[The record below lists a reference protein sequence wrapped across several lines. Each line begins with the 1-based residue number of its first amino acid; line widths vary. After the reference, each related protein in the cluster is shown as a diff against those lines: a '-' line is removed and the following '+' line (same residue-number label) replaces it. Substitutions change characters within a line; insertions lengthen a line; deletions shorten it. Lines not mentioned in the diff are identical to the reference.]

1 MAYLLTVLASVITG
15 LTTVCDKTY
24 MSRTKH
30 VKTNVDLY
38 LLFIYPLM
46 TVYYYLLAAGN
57 VPLNVPTFLFAL
69 VFSIASLSS
78 TKLKMLA
85 YNHATIVYIT
95 VFSGASMIL
104 PFFYELFFT
113 DTTFSLWQ
121 YIAVGLR
128 ILAVCIPLFFLG
140 EGDSITPR
148 GILLCLLLFLSS
160 GSAGIITR
168 MFSAHPDVMSDGSF
182 FFWINVLIM
191 PVSVISIF
199 RKAGP
204 RQLYGD
210 FRKIRFHWFLLML
223 VPAVINNA
231 INFFSIELIRRVTS
245 TVYSIL
251 SGSAHILVTAFLSVA
266 VYREKLTRKAAVSL
280 LLSLGAVILSL
291 L

>member
-46 TVYYYLLAAGN
+46 TVYYFLLAGGK

-85 YNHATIVYIT
+85 YNHATIVYIA

-113 DTTFSLWQ
+113 ETSFSLWQ

-128 ILAVCIPLFFLG
+128 ILAVCIPLLFLG
-140 EGDSITPR
+140 EGDSITTR
-148 GILLCLLLFLSS
+148 GIALCLLLFLAS

-168 MFSAHPDVMSDGSF
+168 MFSAHPGVMSDGSF
-182 FFWINVLIM
+182 FFWINVLIL
-191 PVSVISIF
+191 PFSVISIF

-204 RQLYGD
+204 RQLYRD
-210 FRKIRFHWFLLML
+210 FREIRFRWLLLML

-231 INFFSIELIRRVTS
+231 INFFSIELIRRVSS

-251 SGSAHILVTAFLSVA
+251 SGSANILVTVFLSTV
-266 VYREKLTRKAAVSL
+266 VYREKLTAKAAISL